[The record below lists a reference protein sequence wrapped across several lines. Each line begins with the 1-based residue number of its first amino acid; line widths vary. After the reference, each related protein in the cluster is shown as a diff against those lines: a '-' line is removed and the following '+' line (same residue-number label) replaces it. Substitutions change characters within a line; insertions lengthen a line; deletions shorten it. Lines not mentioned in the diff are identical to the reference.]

1 MKQFNSYV
9 QELET
14 LIRATK
20 RSHSVMMIA
29 GDFNLK
35 APALGGYVN
44 DRRGTSLLNMFTKN
58 GIVPIRMK
66 EDHTF
71 CKNGRK
77 SFLDIIS
84 TNKGLAKNYAD
95 GKLSKI

>member
-1 MKQFNSYV
+1 MEQFNSYV

-20 RSHSVMMIA
+20 RSYSAMMIA

-35 APALGGYVN
+35 ATALGGYVN

-66 EDHTF
+66 KETF

>member
-1 MKQFNSYV
+1 MEQFNSYV

-20 RSHSVMMIA
+20 WNHSAMMIA

-35 APALGGYVN
+35 ATALGGYVN
-44 DRRGTSLLNMFTKN
+44 DGRGTSLLNMFTKN

-66 EDHTF
+66 KEHILQE
-71 CKNGRK
+71 RK
-77 SFLDIIS
+77 EELPRHNQYEQRI
-84 TNKGLAKNYAD
+84 G
-95 GKLSKI
+95 